1 MIEFEDASIISELV
15 VEEGGAVEF
24 VSNDGSLKKGY
35 YIFVK
40 SEESGDIFELVLSEL
55 ELKTMLKQIKRSY
68 NGN

>member
-15 VEEGGAVEF
+15 VEEGGAVDF

-35 YIFVK
+35 SIFVK

-55 ELKTMLKQIKRSY
+55 ELKTMLKQIKEEL
-68 NGN
+68 